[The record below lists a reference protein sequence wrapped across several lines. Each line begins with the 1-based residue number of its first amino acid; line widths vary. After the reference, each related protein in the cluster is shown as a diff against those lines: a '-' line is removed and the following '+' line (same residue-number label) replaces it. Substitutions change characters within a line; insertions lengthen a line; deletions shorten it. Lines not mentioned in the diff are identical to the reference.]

1 MVVVEV
7 DVDPN
12 VQLTLIG
19 LYCHQESCT
28 EKEFLPLLEE
38 MIKHM
43 KERKDKTGKDF
54 NIMGDLNLSILPDQG
69 WKAEHVNNETK
80 AQNEKFEEILMEY
93 GLYQHVKEATRH
105 PKILDLSIGT
115 VSRFVKAFPFESY
128 IHAFP
133 NKPKFLPSFL
143 KQARLD
149 HSLCIGCLNVN
160 WIQHS
165 KKLLEIY
172 F

>member
-1 MVVVEV
+1 MGGLSFYFREGPLRIKGKREPELENTLMKIFHNKEPGTEKSQKYISHVDMVVVEV

-54 NIMGDLNLSILPDQG
+54 NIMGDLNLSILPD
-69 WKAEHVNNETK
+69 
-80 AQNEKFEEILMEY
+80 
-93 GLYQHVKEATRH
+93 
-105 PKILDLSIGT
+105 
-115 VSRFVKAFPFESY
+115 
-128 IHAFP
+128 
-133 NKPKFLPSFL
+133 
-143 KQARLD
+143 
-149 HSLCIGCLNVN
+149 
-160 WIQHS
+160 
-165 KKLLEIY
+165 
-172 F
+172 